1 MDSPE
6 EKEKPS
12 TKLPGIVEK
21 IIKPIDPGEPEK
33 AQITI
38 EGGEDL
44 YREIRVKNS
53 LKNEK
58 GEEVTIKEGAPVDV
72 IIEADKKD
80 TIEKEK

>member
-1 MDSPE
+1 LFSPY
-6 EKEKPS
+6 
-12 TKLPGIVEK
+12 
-21 IIKPIDPGEPEK
+21 IKPIDPSEPEK

-44 YREIRVKNS
+44 YREIRLKNT

-58 GEEVTIKEGAPVDV
+58 GEEVTIKEGASVDMT
-72 IIEADKKD
+72 IEADKKG